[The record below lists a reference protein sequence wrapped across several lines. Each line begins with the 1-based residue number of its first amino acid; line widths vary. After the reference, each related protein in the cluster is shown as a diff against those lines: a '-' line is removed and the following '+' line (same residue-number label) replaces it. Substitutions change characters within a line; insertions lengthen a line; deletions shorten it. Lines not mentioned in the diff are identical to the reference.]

1 MDDQEHRIEQEATR
15 AAALVD
21 VASIVDGL
29 RKRGSFS
36 SMDGESEGD
45 RALARI
51 GEQLEASIVRLTRNA
66 DAAFELLTAELGSS
80 LETVIGAVERYDF
93 RSGGWMAFLRKRLQ
107 WMVLHER
114 TRASR
119 R

>member
-1 MDDQEHRIEQEATR
+1 MDDQEHGIEQEATR
-15 AAALVD
+15 AAVLVD
-21 VASIVDGL
+21 VASVVDGL

-36 SMDGESEGD
+36 SMDGESGGD
-45 RALARI
+45 QALARI
-51 GEQLEASIVRLTRNA
+51 GEQLEASIGRLTRNA
-66 DAAFELLTAELGSS
+66 DAAFESLVSEIGSS
-80 LETVIGAVERYDF
+80 LDTVIGAVERYDF
-93 RSGGWMAFLRKRLQ
+93 RSGGWMAFVRKRLR